1 MVKTRVLAEK
11 NNIPLSSEN
20 HLKTNQ
26 GYVPK
31 KLPKTVEKVKGCKC
45 TELSVATD
53 ASTGERV
60 GSCWVTG
67 VPEKLGR
74 FSIFL
79 LIIFFAPPY
88 LLRRPGPFYAPL
100 IAFAM
105 TAARSADDWWEVSRR
120 VCLSLHK
127 IVVEQVETD
136 LVIFFKK
143 RMSKQR
149 SRIWSR
155 CKKVWW
161 KRYLRTKTKTH
172 WKKKTKDCGFR
183 KMEKWKLSEEVVGN

>member
-20 HLKTNQ
+20 HLKTNP

-31 KLPKTVEKVKGCKC
+31 KLRKTVEKVKGCKR

-60 GSCWVTG
+60 GSWRVTG

-79 LIIFFAPPY
+79 LIIFFAAAPPY
-88 LLRRPGPFYAPL
+88 LLRGPGPFYAPL

-105 TAARSADDWWEVSRR
+105 TAARSADD
-120 VCLSLHK
+120 
-127 IVVEQVETD
+127 
-136 LVIFFKK
+136 
-143 RMSKQR
+143 
-149 SRIWSR
+149 
-155 CKKVWW
+155 
-161 KRYLRTKTKTH
+161 
-172 WKKKTKDCGFR
+172 
-183 KMEKWKLSEEVVGN
+183 